1 MNNILN
7 IKPLGGVG
15 EIGSNCTLFETKRAK
30 IYVDFGILFPYE
42 EFFNI
47 SYLSVNLQNEKDDN
61 KEIHI
66 IITHGHEDHI
76 GAIFHLL
83 NKFPSAKLYAPK
95 FASLLIR
102 KKLSERGISARIEV
116 YNQDTIIEIDD
127 HKIYPIHVTHSIPDT
142 YGLLF
147 QDNRLFN
154 STLFISDFKFD
165 LNPLYEK
172 PFDYQKI
179 IELFSKTQRNISL
192 LDSTNIL
199 NPDKT
204 LSESDL
210 VDDLEELLKRENRV
224 FVTLFSSNIY
234 RIKTINEIAKKH
246 GKKIVLLGRSIKHYI
261 SCANECGLLDIENII
276 EDEKSI
282 KNYTNKYIYIL
293 TGCQGDH
300 FGALRRVA
308 DNEFKNI
315 NIDKN
320 DLFIFSSKA
329 IPGNEKKIYRIYN
342 KITEKGAE
350 IITSKDFKVH
360 ASGHP
365 SQKDLIELYQKISPE
380 IVIPIHGESYFL
392 RKHKELCE
400 SLEITSQTFGNFT
413 NLSILENGIKFKG
426 EDVLDPII
434 YHSKDYELD
443 RPAISKRRK
452 LATTGACLVSL
463 GKKDRSLE
471 IEMIGLPDWFKEKE
485 EQVYKLT
492 KGQLSKKLLAKDNE
506 QISDE
511 IRIFVRNLINNFI
524 GYKPVCVVQVLKWF
538 ILPLFSCLV

>member
-1 MNNILN
+1 MNNILI

-15 EIGSNCTLFETKRAK
+15 EIGSNCTLFETANSK
-30 IYVDFGILFPYE
+30 IYVDYGILFPYE

-47 SYLSVNLQNEKDDN
+47 SYLSVNLQDEKEDG

-76 GAIFHLL
+76 GAIFHLIQ
-83 NKFPSAKLYAPK
+83 KFPNAKLYAPK

-102 KKLSERGISARIEV
+102 KKLSERGIPARIEL
-116 YNQDTIIEIDD
+116 YNNDTVFDIDD
-127 HKIYPIHVTHSIPDT
+127 HLIYPIHVTHSIPDT

-147 QDNRLFN
+147 QDKKLYN

-165 LNPLYEK
+165 LKPLYEK
-172 PFDYQKI
+172 PFDYKKI
-179 IELFSKTQRNISL
+179 NELFSKTQRNISL

-199 NPDKT
+199 NPGRT

-210 VDDLEELLKRENRV
+210 IDDLDELISKDNRI

-234 RIKTINEIAKKH
+234 RIKTINDIAKKH

-261 SCANECGLLDIENII
+261 NCANECGLIEIENII

-282 KNYTNKYIYIL
+282 KDFSNKYIYLL

-315 NIDKN
+315 NVDKN

-342 KITEKGAE
+342 KLTEKGAQ
-350 IITSKDFKVH
+350 IISSRDYDVH

-365 SQKDLIELYQKISPE
+365 SQEDLKDLYSKINPE

-392 RKHKELCE
+392 RKHKEFCE
-400 SLEITSQTFGNFT
+400 SLGITSQVFGNFT
-413 NLSILENGIKFKG
+413 NLYITEKGIKFKDD
-426 EDVLDPII
+426 DVLEPII
-434 YHSKDYELD
+434 YHSKDLVLD

-452 LATTGACLVSL
+452 LATTGVCLVSL
-463 GKKDRSLE
+463 GKKDRSIE
-471 IEMIGLPDWFKEKE
+471 IQTIGLPEWFAEKE
-485 EQVYKLT
+485 EQIYKLT
-492 KGQLSKKLLAKDNE
+492 KGQLSKKLLEKDNE
-506 QISDE
+506 HISEE
-511 IRIFVRNLINNFI
+511 IRIFVRNLINNFL
-524 GYKPVCVVQVLKWF
+524 GYKPLCVVQVLK
-538 ILPLFSCLV
+538 